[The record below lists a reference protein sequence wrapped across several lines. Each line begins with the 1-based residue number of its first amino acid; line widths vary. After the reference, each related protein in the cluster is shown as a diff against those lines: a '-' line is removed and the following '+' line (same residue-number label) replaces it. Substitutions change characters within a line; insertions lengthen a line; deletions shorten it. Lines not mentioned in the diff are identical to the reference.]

1 MVAELGWEALGQGV
15 EESVKD
21 MVRDIFWVRV
31 VKPVLEGVMEVVEE
45 LVPPPPPPLPWAPWL
60 AAAGEEE
67 GEEDTFGERE
77 WEDVKEG
84 ELV

>member
-1 MVAELGWEALGQGV
+1 MANGVMVAELGWEALGQGV

-45 LVPPPPPPLPWAPWL
+45 LVPPPPPPLP
-60 AAAGEEE
+60 
-67 GEEDTFGERE
+67 
-77 WEDVKEG
+77 
-84 ELV
+84 